1 MITEYWTGLLCA
13 EAVCSA
19 CIAASRF
26 RGEIVKQSDFTLPP
40 RAAIK
45 ETYFEKFGKI
55 RTDPYYW
62 LKDKTDTAVLDYL
75 HAENAYTETVMAASK
90 DLQQR
95 IYEEITGR
103 IKEDDESYPVF
114 ENGYYYYHRVEKG
127 KQYKTYC
134 RKKASLDAPEEIIFD
149 VNQMA
154 AGKQAFMFKEYI
166 VSPDNTKAA
175 YFYNDTGSFAEFTL
189 KIRDLKTGKD
199 IGFRYDGAASAAWAN
214 DCETLFYSAIDSTL
228 RSSKIFR
235 QKLYEPSG
243 ILVYEEQDAKY
254 SAVVNET
261 KTKDYIFIT
270 SSSATTSEEWFV
282 PADTPEAPFQVFLP
296 RVKDVEYFVYPHKEK
311 FFIRW
316 KDTQNLNGK
325 IYSVPIAS
333 YADTAT
339 WQEERAHNE
348 QERIEEICVFETH
361 LVLELRKSGVIELEI
376 KPLTGNDKDRESGIA
391 AKKICFPEPVYTA
404 YLGANPEYTSGTL
417 RYGYTS
423 LNRPTSLYSYDFK
436 TGESVLLK
444 QQEVPS
450 GFNPEDYTVERLWA
464 EAPDGV
470 LVPMAV
476 IYKKGIVKDGS
487 SPALLYGYGSYGY
500 SSEAYFSTSIY
511 SLIERGFVY
520 AVAQIRGGSEMGE
533 QWYEDGKFLKKKNTF
548 TDFIAC
554 AENLI
559 KQKYTSSDKLAI
571 MGGSAGGLL
580 MGAVIN
586 MRPDL
591 FHSVVAAVP
600 FIDVVTTMLDDSL
613 PLTTGEYE
621 EWGNPHEEKY
631 YDYMLSY
638 SPYDNIAAKNYPH
651 ILITGGLNDS
661 QVLFHEPAKY
671 TAKLRANKTGDNLV
685 LLRMDMK
692 SGHGGA
698 TGRYDRIKDTA
709 FEYAFILTMLG
720 IYA

>member
-339 WQEERAHNE
+339 WQEERTHNE

-361 LVLELRKSGVIELEI
+361 LVLELRKSGLIELEI

>member
-1 MITEYWTGLLCA
+1 M
-13 EAVCSA
+13 
-19 CIAASRF
+19 
-26 RGEIVKQSDFTLPP
+26 KQSDFTLPP

-154 AGKQAFMFKEYI
+154 AGKQAFMFEEYI

-361 LVLELRKSGVIELEI
+361 LVLELRKSGLIELEI

>member
-134 RKKASLDAPEEIIFD
+134 RKKASLGAPEEIIFD

-361 LVLELRKSGVIELEI
+361 LVLELRKSGLIELEI

-436 TGESVLLK
+436 TGESALLK

>member
-154 AGKQAFMFKEYI
+154 AGKQAFMFEEYI

-361 LVLELRKSGVIELEI
+361 LVLELRKSGLIELEI